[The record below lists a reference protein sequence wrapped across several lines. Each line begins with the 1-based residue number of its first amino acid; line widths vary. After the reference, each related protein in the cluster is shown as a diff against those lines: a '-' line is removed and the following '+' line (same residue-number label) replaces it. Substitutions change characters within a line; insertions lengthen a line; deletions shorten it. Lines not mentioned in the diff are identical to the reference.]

1 MLSAN
6 IPLNKLS
13 NKYFKKFLLK
23 CTAQNVPDQTIL
35 RKGNVEYCY
44 QEVISEIR
52 QKVVGKKIWYR

>member
-13 NKYFKKFLLK
+13 NKYFKQFLIK
-23 CTAQNVPDQTIL
+23 YTAQNVPDQTTL

-52 QKVVGKKIWYR
+52 KKVVG